1 MQSHN
6 TFLEGER
13 RRSDDPRLRK
23 RQYDCGGRDW
33 SDVAVGKL

>member
-13 RRSDDPRLRK
+13 RRSDDPQLRR
-23 RQYDCGGRDW
+23 RQYDYRGRDW
-33 SDVAVGKL
+33 GDWL

>member
-6 TFLEGER
+6 TFLGER
-13 RRSDDPRLRK
+13 RRSDDLQLRR
-23 RQYDCGGRDW
+23 RQYDYGGRDW